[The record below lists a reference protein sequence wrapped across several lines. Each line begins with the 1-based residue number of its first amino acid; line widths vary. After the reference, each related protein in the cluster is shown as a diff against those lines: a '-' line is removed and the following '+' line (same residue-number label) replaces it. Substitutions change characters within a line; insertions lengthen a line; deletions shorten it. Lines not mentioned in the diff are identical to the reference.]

1 MQGLQKAARENIGY
15 FCSSFIDNT
24 DMTHAEQL
32 IEKVKTLLKE
42 NDSPSPEKF
51 ERYVK
56 HFLDDC
62 PNDEIL
68 ENAKVSWDNENKEF
82 DFRWDTPHLDCKFSI
97 GLEMVTWQV
106 WVGINNHSKDDEC
119 YTHGIGGYDIENDD
133 FFTGYFYEPMES
145 NIIKRGYK

>member
-1 MQGLQKAARENIGY
+1 
-15 FCSSFIDNT
+15 
-24 DMTHAEQL
+24 MTHAEQL

-82 DFRWDTPHLDCKFSI
+82 DFWWDTPHLDCKFSI
-97 GLEMVTWQV
+97 GLERVTWQV